1 MKRFK
6 HILLSSIILIIGT
19 TNLVQAAESHTGLM
33 LFVPQN
39 IESAI
44 RQAQARY
51 DSGNIY
57 GAWTLAEK
65 IADKY
70 PNNQEIKNLINA
82 CISREDADYKSA
94 VESLSVDALKSYLQA
109 YQDKARLADVNARIQ
124 DLPLWNS
131 AKSTNTIAAY
141 NDYLAKSTNRKYADD
156 AKEAINTLQLEQDWR
171 TAKTGNTF
179 ESYEKFRKAHPLSK
193 YDSEAS
199 NNMAKRLADKF
210 TKNSKDEDKIRALGY
225 ATNEMTRDYVKNKFN
240 SSRPKTTS
248 SYSSTSNSSR
258 YSSSSGS
265 TYGSTYGNYG
275 GYSTSS
281 NNKTNNSEGKGFNLG
296 ITGLAGYD
304 FNRDFETGIGLT
316 WRLWKYNSRFNATLG
331 LRYLHSSSRRTEYN
345 NDYYSHNSYEVRDYA
360 HMISIPVTMNWNL
373 FRGDNYGAYIGMGYE
388 YDRAF
393 ASYNTRKQS
402 NSLLV
407 RCGMGGRHWDWSFYY
422 KKSFPSIFYM
432 GEYRTDVGLL
442 GMDLT
447 YYF

>member
-33 LFVPQN
+33 LFAPQN

-70 PNNQEIKNLINA
+70 PNNQEVKKLINT

-94 VESLSVDALKSYLQA
+94 VESLSVDALNSYLQA
-109 YQDKARLADVNARIQ
+109 YQDKARSDDVKARIQ

-141 NDYLAKSTNRKYADD
+141 NDYLAKSAKKIFADD
-156 AKEAINTLQLEQDWR
+156 AKEAIDTLQLEQDWR
-171 TAKTGNTF
+171 TANTGNTF
-179 ESYEKFRKAHPLSK
+179 ESYEQFRKAHPLSK

-199 NNMAKRLADKF
+199 NNMAMRLADNF
-210 TKNSKDEDKIRALGY
+210 TKKSKDEDKIRAIGY

-240 SSRPKTTS
+240 SSRPTTTS
-248 SYSSTSNSSR
+248 PYSSGTNNSSR

-265 TYGSTYGNYG
+265 TYGNYG

-281 NNKTNNSEGKGFNLG
+281 YNKTNKSEGKGINLG
-296 ITGLAGYD
+296 VTGLAEYDYDIGYT
-304 FNRDFETGIGLT
+304 TGVGLT
-316 WRLWKYNSRFNATLG
+316 LRLLDYNSKFNATIG
-331 LRYLHSSSRRTEYN
+331 LRY
-345 NDYYSHNSYEVRDYA
+345 YSYDIENNSYRF
-360 HMISIPVTMNWNL
+360 SIPATWIWN
-373 FRGDNYGAYIGMGYE
+373 FWRDDTYGSYFGIGYE
-388 YDRAF
+388 YCKAF
-393 ASYNTRKQS
+393 SYRNTIMW
-402 NSLLV
+402 
-407 RCGMGGRHWDWSFYY
+407 GMCSRHWDCS
-422 KKSFPSIFYM
+422 FYM
-432 GEYRTDVGLL
+432 GRRRSDVGFL
-442 GMDLT
+442 GLDLT